1 MRLIYLEAAD
11 KISTLL
17 GLITELQRN
26 FYELEFVYNLIF
38 RYYETN
44 SNKNIEDNELKKLEA
59 YWKTFPSDFIFLNI
73 LFEVS
78 KNIENFMIE
87 RSLTNYIFKEIS
99 VSFLNSLSEMIFRV
113 KKKKIMFKVF

>member
-113 KKKKIMFKVF
+113 KKKKYYV